1 MMQHGWRGVAAAVV
15 AACGAVAHGGEQG
28 GKGGGAADAPVSG
41 QAFVDEREART
52 FKNLVRLTSPR
63 EYFKAGEAYFDADGH
78 WVVFQAVEAEAGVDP
93 AVLKARPYA
102 MYVAS
107 VGRGADGRIKGL
119 DPAIRISAPGSANT
133 CGYFHPTQP
142 AIVIF
147 GSTLGPFARAEG
159 DGAGFSR
166 DKQKYVWD
174 FPEQMRV
181 ARRRIKEVMD
191 YYLPKIGRSPDDGV
205 NPPAVALFEQPG
217 YSAECAF
224 SPTGRFIVY
233 TNVNPETRDGDIWVY
248 DTLKETRVPLVTAK
262 GYDGGPF
269 FSPDGKKICYRSDRK
284 GDGNLQIFVA
294 DLAQEPSTFGEEGEE
309 TLGAI
314 TGIERERAVT
324 DNGHVNWA
332 PYWHPSGD
340 FLVYATSEVGHDNY
354 EVFSVEAPVGDRA
367 DAKPEDLKRRRLT
380 FAAGFDGL
388 PSFSKDGKWMLWTSQ
403 RPAGPGGLPA
413 AADPALGRIES
424 QVWAAEVI
432 DAAP

>member
-1 MMQHGWRGVAAAVV
+1 
-15 AACGAVAHGGEQG
+15 
-28 GKGGGAADAPVSG
+28 
-41 QAFVDEREART
+41 
-52 FKNLVRLTSPR
+52 
-63 EYFKAGEAYFDADGH
+63 
-78 WVVFQAVEAEAGVDP
+78 
-93 AVLKARPYA
+93 